1 MLCSLSFTDLFRSV
15 IVALAFLFIRLRHLL
30 NSQVCQVY
38 SEIETMP
45 WASCA
50 LITYIGTILNVT
62 IISVDRYLAVRSVC
76 QYRFWVT
83 RRRAL
88 FACTVV
94 WVVSIAVAIGKQV
107 AGQDSY
113 LKNILLP
120 AISIPSGV
128 TVIILQIK
136 TVRLLRRH
144 NKTVADIMD
153 EGHQTQHAA
162 STVNAATERRLSK
175 ITTYVVGGLAL
186 IFIPVIVI
194 FLLMLVTKTKLFKLF
209 GPLLTPLFMLWS
221 SVNPVLYYRGNEK
234 VKQGIFR
241 LLKCQ

>member
-1 MLCSLSFTDLFRSV
+1 M
-15 IVALAFLFIRLRHLL
+15 
-30 NSQVCQVY
+30 
-38 SEIETMP
+38 
-45 WASCA
+45 
-50 LITYIGTILNVT
+50 
-62 IISVDRYLAVRSVC
+62 
-76 QYRFWVT
+76 
-83 RRRAL
+83 
-88 FACTVV
+88 
-94 WVVSIAVAIGKQV
+94 VSIAVAIGKQV
-107 AGQDSY
+107 AGEDSY

-128 TVIILQIK
+128 IVIILQIK

-162 STVNAATERRLSK
+162 NTVNAATERRLSK

-186 IFIPVIVI
+186 TVVVI

>member
-1 MLCSLSFTDLFRSV
+1 M
-15 IVALAFLFIRLRHLL
+15 I
-30 NSQVCQVY
+30 
-38 SEIETMP
+38 
-45 WASCA
+45 
-50 LITYIGTILNVT
+50 
-62 IISVDRYLAVRSVC
+62 
-76 QYRFWVT
+76 
-83 RRRAL
+83 
-88 FACTVV
+88 
-94 WVVSIAVAIGKQV
+94 SIAVAIAKEV

-128 TVIILQIK
+128 IVIILQIK

-153 EGHQTQHAA
+153 QGHQIRNAA
-162 STVNAATERRLSK
+162 NTVNAATERRLSK

-186 IFIPVIVI
+186 VFIPVVVL
-194 FLLMLVTKTKLFKLF
+194 FLLMLVTKTKLLKLF

>member
-1 MLCSLSFTDLFRSV
+1 M
-15 IVALAFLFIRLRHLL
+15 
-30 NSQVCQVY
+30 
-38 SEIETMP
+38 
-45 WASCA
+45 
-50 LITYIGTILNVT
+50 
-62 IISVDRYLAVRSVC
+62 
-76 QYRFWVT
+76 
-83 RRRAL
+83 
-88 FACTVV
+88 
-94 WVVSIAVAIGKQV
+94 VSIAVAIAREV
-107 AGQDSY
+107 AGEDSY
-113 LKNILLP
+113 LKNILLS

-128 TVIILQIK
+128 IVIILQIK

-153 EGHQTQHAA
+153 EGHQTRHATN
-162 STVNAATERRLSK
+162 TVNAATERRLSK

-186 IFIPVIVI
+186 TVVVIS
-194 FLLMLVTKTKLFKLF
+194 LLMLVTKTKLFKLF

>member
-1 MLCSLSFTDLFRSV
+1 M
-15 IVALAFLFIRLRHLL
+15 
-30 NSQVCQVY
+30 
-38 SEIETMP
+38 
-45 WASCA
+45 
-50 LITYIGTILNVT
+50 
-62 IISVDRYLAVRSVC
+62 
-76 QYRFWVT
+76 
-83 RRRAL
+83 
-88 FACTVV
+88 
-94 WVVSIAVAIGKQV
+94 VSIAVAIGKQV

-128 TVIILQIK
+128 IVIILQIK

-153 EGHQTQHAA
+153 EGHQTRHAA
-162 STVNAATERRLSK
+162 NTVNAATERRLSK

-186 IFIPVIVI
+186 IFIPVVVL

-221 SVNPVLYYRGNEK
+221 SVNPVLYYRRNEK

-241 LLKCQ
+241 LLNCQ